1 MAAAAQA
8 AAAIGALTSQRAN
21 QELEAI
27 REAREKLG
35 EDITA
40 AEERQLKKREQAAQR
55 GAIRGFRISQAAA
68 IAQAEADITLVNM
81 VDEVSGQDAIDLRF
95 VVSVRNLAHL
105 EAVLKALRRTPSVTQ
120 ARRVISTRHADAD

>member
-1 MAAAAQA
+1 MSN
-8 AAAIGALTSQRAN
+8 GKGVL
-21 QELEAI
+21 
-27 REAREKLG
+27 ARV
-35 EDITA
+35 
-40 AEERQLKKREQAAQR
+40 
-55 GAIRGFRISQAAA
+55 AAA